1 MTSFKEL
8 FARIKKN
15 LRFSRQEWGGIVVA
29 ILAAAFIFS
38 FRDWGTEGF
47 NALLG
52 FKNLFLV
59 LLIAAIS
66 FFFRL
71 SCQKVYGLAEGHKA
85 EFKVWWTGIVI
96 ALVLAFI
103 TNGRFPVILA
113 GTMVASFMVKLRLGE
128 FRYGFSTWSNGI
140 IGYWGIL
147 GNLILA
153 MLFAFGLYLFP
164 QSYFFHKGLILNL
177 VMAWCSLIPLPQ
189 LDGLNI
195 FFASVKLY
203 VLGIVVAGVS
213 TFLLLLQVK
222 WSLILALVAA
232 LIYAGVYLVIGSE
245 K

>member
-8 FARIKKN
+8 FARIKQN
-15 LRFSRQEWGGIVVA
+15 LRFSRQELGGIIVA

-38 FRDWGTEGF
+38 FRDWGTEDF
-47 NALLG
+47 NALSG
-52 FKNLFLV
+52 FINLLLV

-71 SCQKVYGLAEGHKA
+71 SCQKIYGLAEGHKA

-103 TNGRFPVILA
+103 TNGRLPIILA

-153 MLFAFGLYLFP
+153 LLFAWGLYLFP
-164 QSYFFHKGLILNL
+164 SSYFFHKGLILNL
-177 VMAWCSLIPLPQ
+177 VMAWCALIPLPQ

-195 FFASVKLY
+195 FFASYKLY
-203 VLGIVVAGVS
+203 LLAIVVAALS
-213 TFLLLLQVK
+213 TALLLLQAK
-222 WSLILALVAA
+222 WSLILAVVGAV
-232 LIYAGVYLVIGSE
+232 IYATIYLIIGSE